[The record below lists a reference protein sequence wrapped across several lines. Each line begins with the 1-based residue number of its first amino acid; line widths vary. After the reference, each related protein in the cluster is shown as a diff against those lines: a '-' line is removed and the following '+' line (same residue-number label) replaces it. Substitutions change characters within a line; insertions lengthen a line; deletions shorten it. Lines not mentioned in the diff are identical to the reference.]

1 MGRAETESHIEQQW
15 TRRLLPRLLVL
26 RLPRGLLVT
35 RARQPQQL
43 LAWQVVATGQ
53 VVEGTELQLEQR
65 LVPLELLLVIMVAV
79 LDRARRRRRRKIRD
93 LDQRR
98 RRRRTRRGRGQRK
111 KRRKVREA
119 GRQEVPPAVLDLT
132 QTDLAFSLYS
142 KCVFHKLERVL
153 LQCLD
158 IFEIRVP
165 AIFFKICL
173 RCIFRSG

>member
-65 LVPLELLLVIMVAV
+65 LVLLELLLVIMAVAV
-79 LDRARRRRRRKIRD
+79 VDRARRRRRKRRGRD
-93 LDQRR
+93 QKRR
-98 RRRRTRRGRGQRK
+98 RR
-111 KRRKVREA
+111 RRKVREA

-132 QTDLAFSLYS
+132 QTDLAFILYS
-142 KCVFHKLERVL
+142 KCVFHKLERFL

-158 IFEIRVP
+158 IF
-165 AIFFKICL
+165 
-173 RCIFRSG
+173 

>member
-65 LVPLELLLVIMVAV
+65 LALLELLLVIMAVAV
-79 LDRARRRRRRKIRD
+79 VDRARRRRRRKTRGQ
-93 LDQRR
+93 DQRR
-98 RRRRTRRGRGQRK
+98 RRRRTRGRAQKRRRR
-111 KRRKVREA
+111 RRKVREA
-119 GRQEVPPAVLDLT
+119 GRQEVPPAVL
-132 QTDLAFSLYS
+132 
-142 KCVFHKLERVL
+142 
-153 LQCLD
+153 
-158 IFEIRVP
+158 
-165 AIFFKICL
+165 
-173 RCIFRSG
+173 

>member
-65 LVPLELLLVIMVAV
+65 LVLLELLLVIMAVAV
-79 LDRARRRRRRKIRD
+79 VDRARRRRRRKRRGRA
-93 LDQRR
+93 QKRR
-98 RRRRTRRGRGQRK
+98 RR
-111 KRRKVREA
+111 RRKVREA

-132 QTDLAFSLYS
+132 QTDLAFILYS
-142 KCVFHKLERVL
+142 KCVFHKLERFL
-153 LQCLD
+153 LQCL
-158 IFEIRVP
+158 
-165 AIFFKICL
+165 
-173 RCIFRSG
+173 